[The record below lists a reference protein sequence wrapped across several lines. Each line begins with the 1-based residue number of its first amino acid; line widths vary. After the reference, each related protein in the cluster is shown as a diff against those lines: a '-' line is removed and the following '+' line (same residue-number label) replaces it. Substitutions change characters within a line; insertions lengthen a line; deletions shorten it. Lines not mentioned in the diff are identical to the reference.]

1 MANTAIDIAPTV
13 LDHPPRYVRGG
24 FFHHLAVEEFVC
36 IAAGILFM
44 AAAYTTLQEP
54 LAKLSES
61 FDTGVGGKKAL
72 SVAVHCF
79 FMFWWAVFAAGEAFL
94 VLGLGSD
101 KESALRTFVT
111 ALAVSVLYG
120 KYYGSVVSAAGFK
133 ASILDSYAFYAI
145 TIYLWLAPLGGLWG
159 IPAANSSISTRI
171 EGIMFLLSCAGMYT
185 LGGVYKPEDW
195 EDALPDSIR
204 EALEEQLSK

>member
-1 MANTAIDIAPTV
+1 M
-13 LDHPPRYVRGG
+13 GG
-24 FFHHLAVEEFVC
+24 AL
-36 IAAGILFM
+36 
-44 AAAYTTLQEP
+44 T
-54 LAKLSES
+54 ES
-61 FDTGVGGKKAL
+61 FDCGVGGKKAL

-79 FMFWWAVFAAGEAFL
+79 FSFWWSVFAAGEAFL

-145 TIYLWLAPLGGLWG
+145 TIYLWLAPLGGL
-159 IPAANSSISTRI
+159 
-171 EGIMFLLSCAGMYT
+171 
-185 LGGVYKPEDW
+185 
-195 EDALPDSIR
+195 
-204 EALEEQLSK
+204 